1 MNAKPSAAR
10 DPSRAS
16 WYVDDA
22 FYAGLVA
29 GFTDFTRADCEI
41 ADPAVRDRC
50 RALLEREARLLDER
64 RFDTWLALYVPECL
78 YWVPGTTGGDPRR
91 EIAVAFDDRR
101 QLEGRVYRLGT
112 GYAWSQIPP
121 SRTARLVANVEVFAT
136 ARAEELMVRS
146 SFLVTEHRAGE
157 TRSLAGW
164 YAHRLV
170 QHEGAWRIAVKQVNL
185 LECDRSLRNPSIL
198 L

>member
-1 MNAKPSAAR
+1 MSAAER
-10 DPSRAS
+10 HPSRSS

-22 FYAGLVA
+22 FYADLVA
-29 GFTDFTRADCEI
+29 GFADFAREDRAV

-64 RFDTWLALYVPECL
+64 RFDAWLDLYVSECL
-78 YWVPGTTGGDPRR
+78 YWVPGTPGGDPRR
-91 EIAVAFDDRR
+91 EIAVVFDDRR

-121 SRTARLVANVEVFAT
+121 SRTSRLLANVEVFGT
-136 ARAEELMVRS
+136 ARADEHMVRS
-146 SFLVTEHRAGE
+146 NFLIGEHRAGE
-157 TRSLAGW
+157 TRVLAGA

-170 QHEGAWRIAVKQVNL
+170 QHDGAWKIAVKQVNL